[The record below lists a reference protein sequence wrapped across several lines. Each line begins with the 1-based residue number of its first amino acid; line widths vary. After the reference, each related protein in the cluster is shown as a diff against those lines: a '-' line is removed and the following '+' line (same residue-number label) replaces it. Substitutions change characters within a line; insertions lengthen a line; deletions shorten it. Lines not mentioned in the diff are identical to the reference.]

1 MTTMLEL
8 GKISSKKEILPM
20 YKIYC
25 AGPLFNKK
33 EQDEMQEIATALEKS
48 GFSVFLP
55 HRDGFEFSKLIE
67 NFKEMGWT
75 EEKANKILSKA
86 IFTLDVFEVLDS
98 QGLVLNI
105 NGRVPDE
112 GAMVEAGIAWNA
124 GKTVVIY
131 KTDTRTLM
139 NGCDNPL
146 LLGLGNFKT
155 IDSIDEIPRIFSET
169 IQNNS
174 NNNHGKPTI
183 DNSNLSEIYAKGKEI
198 SRLSKESQNR
208 NEICNSLIA
217 ILNEE

>member
-1 MTTMLEL
+1 MC
-8 GKISSKKEILPM
+8 
-20 YKIYC
+20 KIYC

-33 EQDEMQEIATALEKS
+33 EQDEMQEIANALEKS
-48 GFSVFLP
+48 SYSVFLP

-67 NFKEMGWT
+67 NFKEIGWA

-139 NGCDNPL
+139 NGSDNPL

-155 IDSIDEIPRIFSET
+155 INSIDEIPKIFKET
-169 IQNNS
+169 MQNKG
-174 NNNHGKPTI
+174 NNNNGKLPM
-183 DNSNLSEIYAKGKEI
+183 DNSNLNEIYTKGKEI
-198 SRLSKESQNR
+198 SRLSKESQSR
-208 NEICNSLIA
+208 NEICKSLIS
-217 ILNEE
+217 ILSEK